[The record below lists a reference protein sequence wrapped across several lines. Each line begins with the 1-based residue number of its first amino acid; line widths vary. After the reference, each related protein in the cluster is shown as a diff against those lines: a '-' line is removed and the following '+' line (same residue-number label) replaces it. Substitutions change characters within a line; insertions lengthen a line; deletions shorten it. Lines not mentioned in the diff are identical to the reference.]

1 MKLWL
6 VSLASCLDLG
16 LAMVSFMFV
25 AFAGGGFANNSSI
38 SKATIR
44 IFDACMFVIPAFCVL
59 ASIMLFVGYWSGWGA
74 KTYWWTI
81 SPIPVLIVFYFW
93 MSKVG

>member
-1 MKLWL
+1 MKLWS
-6 VSLASCLDLG
+6 VILAVFFDLG

-44 IFDACMFVIPAFCVL
+44 IFDVCMFAIPAFCGL
-59 ASIMLFVGYWSGWGA
+59 ASIMLVAGYWNAWGPS
-74 KTYWWTI
+74 TYWWTI
-81 SPIPVLIVFYFW
+81 APIPVLIVFYFW